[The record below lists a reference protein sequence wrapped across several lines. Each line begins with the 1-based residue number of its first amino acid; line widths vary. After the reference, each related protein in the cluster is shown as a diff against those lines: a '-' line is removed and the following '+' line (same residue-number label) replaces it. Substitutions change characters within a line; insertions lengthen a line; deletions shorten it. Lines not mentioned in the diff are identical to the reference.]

1 MSQQTRPTQQEFYK
15 TAAAAVAGITAIGQA
30 VEAAGLEKDL
40 LELLKLRASQINGC
54 AFCVQY
60 HLNVLRKL
68 GVPQEKLDLVAV
80 WREAG
85 IFSARELAAFE
96 WTETLTH
103 VSVRE
108 VTDELYAR
116 VAAQFPDAQLAH
128 LAVAVGQINL
138 WNRIGVAFRFAPPI
152 PKPAAPAA

>member
-1 MSQQTRPTQQEFYK
+1 MSHQVRQTQTEFYK
-15 TAAAAVAGITAIGQA
+15 LATAAVTGITAIGQA

-60 HLNVLRKL
+60 HINALRKL
-68 GVPQEKLDLVAV
+68 GVAQEKLDLVAV

-85 IFSARELAAFE
+85 IFSARELAALE

-103 VSVRE
+103 VSSRE
-108 VTDELYAR
+108 VTDEIYAA
-116 VAAQFPDAQLAH
+116 VSAQFPPAELAH
-128 LAVAVGQINL
+128 LTVAVGQINL
-138 WNRIGVAFRFAPPI
+138 WNRIGVALRFAPPI
-152 PKPAAPAA
+152 PKHAA